1 MKDGLARARSRRE
14 SLREL
19 QETRAGYTEGVRA
32 VLSASS
38 RDEALALV
46 AEILEIPAEYER
58 AVAAVLGEHIQ
69 AVIMRDHGA
78 ARDAV
83 QALRRAGAGRVTCLS
98 YEGPHGRPAAAPAGS
113 LRALLDLVRVRA
125 GFEGVAR
132 ALLGNAFLVDDLDAA
147 LATWGNGDAGW
158 TLVTPAGETLAASGA
173 IAGGSERSEEMLLAQ
188 RRELRGLDEEVERRE
203 GELRS
208 ARARQDELTT
218 LTEEREAALRD
229 VDAELTQVAVSVVAA
244 EKDLQRSR
252 QEMREIQEQQ
262 RVVSVEL
269 GEVAAQLTGQR
280 EQTQRLEH
288 ARTEASQLR
297 DGCNLGVAAAERRLS
312 PERRE
317 SVTRLQEARTSRR
330 ISLADAHASGCVDR
344 GDRSVGADG
353 REAEHRATSLLDR
366 QRVDRMTLRQTR
378 ESLEEAQGAY
388 RTSRRGGREASSA
401 QLVTVEDELRRV
413 RDVTEGA
420 EAPRQ

>member
-1 MKDGLARARSRRE
+1 MAALAEAQSSLTVMQERCAQEDAQRERLEASARGLTEREHAAAEQATVAENLMLEQQARLAVLEGAKRDRAENLRAVLSERTSWDQSIDGMKDGLARARSRRE

-262 RVVSVEL
+262 RVVSAEL
-269 GEVAAQLTGQR
+269 ERGG
-280 EQTQRLEH
+280 
-288 ARTEASQLR
+288 
-297 DGCNLGVAAAERRLS
+297 GAAELDNASKPSGWSMRARRRANS
-312 PERRE
+312 ATGAI
-317 SVTRLQEARTSRR
+317 SASRR
-330 ISLADAHASGCVDR
+330 PSAD
-344 GDRSVGADG
+344 
-353 REAEHRATSLLDR
+353 
-366 QRVDRMTLRQTR
+366 
-378 ESLEEAQGAY
+378 
-388 RTSRRGGREASSA
+388 SRNGGK
-401 QLVTVEDELRRV
+401 V
-413 RDVTEGA
+413 
-420 EAPRQ
+420 